1 MKRPLLFAA
10 WGFVLGEVYL
20 RLPMVWQILTLVL
33 LCSGG
38 MVLWMKWNKSGRNLV
53 VWMMPLFFVLFGV
66 VRLWQEQRQ
75 VEMWEKFMET
85 CEGEE
90 REIYGKIMAIQPG
103 KENWRLDLEGEKP
116 YPKLVVYVKAEEMAE
131 EAESQEAVV
140 EKYGIGERICVIGE
154 LKRFRHPG
162 NGRGS

>member
-1 MKRPLLFAA
+1 
-10 WGFVLGEVYL
+10 
-20 RLPMVWQILTLVL
+20 
-33 LCSGG
+33 

-90 REIYGKIMAIQPG
+90 REIYGKIIAMMV
-103 KENWRLDLEGEKP
+103 KP
-116 YPKLVVYVKAEEMAE
+116 PYRKKNLRINSFTYPKVLFILVACTTAHLI
-131 EAESQEAVV
+131 
-140 EKYGIGERICVIGE
+140 EKKQR
-154 LKRFRHPG
+154 L
-162 NGRGS
+162 

>member
-53 VWMMPLFFVLFGV
+53 VWMMPFFFMLFGV

-75 VEMWEKFMET
+75 VEMWRNLWKPVKEKK
-85 CEGEE
+85 E
-90 REIYGKIMAIQPG
+90 RYMGK
-103 KENWRLDLEGEKP
+103 L
-116 YPKLVVYVKAEEMAE
+116 
-131 EAESQEAVV
+131 
-140 EKYGIGERICVIGE
+140 
-154 LKRFRHPG
+154 
-162 NGRGS
+162 